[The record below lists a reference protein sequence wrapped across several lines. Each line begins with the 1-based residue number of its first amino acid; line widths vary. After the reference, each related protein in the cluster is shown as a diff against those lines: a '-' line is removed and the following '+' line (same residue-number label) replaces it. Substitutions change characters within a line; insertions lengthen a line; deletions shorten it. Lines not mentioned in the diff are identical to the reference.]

1 MDGSFTYRGWSCAW
15 DSEEEVY
22 RLYTPEEREQP
33 LGGWEVECVWVSEE
47 DCRVFIDSYYDFCD
61 EEE

>member
-1 MDGSFTYRGWSCAW
+1 M
-15 DSEEEVY
+15 Y

>member
-33 LGGWEVECVWVSEE
+33 PGFREEEYACASEA